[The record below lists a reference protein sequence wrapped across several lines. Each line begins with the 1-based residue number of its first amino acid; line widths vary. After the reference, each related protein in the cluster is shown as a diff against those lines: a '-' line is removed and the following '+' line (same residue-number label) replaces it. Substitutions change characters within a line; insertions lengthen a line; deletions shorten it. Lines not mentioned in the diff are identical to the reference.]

1 MNEHFPEPIH
11 LGGRVKIKIDLSI
24 YETKADLENATGV
37 VTSKFIKKVDLASIK
52 SETDKLDIDKLKNV
66 PSNLNNLKSK
76 VDKLD
81 FGKLETAVVDL
92 SKLSDV
98 IKLMLL
104 KNVYIAMIKDI
115 QDEWPNITNLATNT
129 TVNAKMNEVKNEIP
143 SITSLATTAA
153 LNAEISEVK
162 YKISKISNLAATAT
176 LTALENNI
184 PNVSNLVKKL
194 TIIQKSIKLKRTLL
208 IIIGINILQ
217 HKN

>member
-11 LGGRVKIKIDLSI
+11 LGGRVKIKIDLPI
-24 YETKADLENATGV
+24 YETKADIENATGV

-52 SETDKLDIDKLKNV
+52 SEIDKLDIDKLKNV
-66 PSNLNNLKSK
+66 PSNLINLKSK

-115 QDEWPNITNLATNT
+115 QDE
-129 TVNAKMNEVKNEIP
+129 
-143 SITSLATTAA
+143 
-153 LNAEISEVK
+153 
-162 YKISKISNLAATAT
+162 
-176 LTALENNI
+176 
-184 PNVSNLVKKL
+184 
-194 TIIQKSIKLKRTLL
+194 
-208 IIIGINILQ
+208 
-217 HKN
+217 

>member
-1 MNEHFPEPIH
+1 
-11 LGGRVKIKIDLSI
+11 
-24 YETKADLENATGV
+24 
-37 VTSKFIKKVDLASIK
+37 
-52 SETDKLDIDKLKNV
+52 
-66 PSNLNNLKSK
+66 
-76 VDKLD
+76 
-81 FGKLETAVVDL
+81 
-92 SKLSDV
+92 
-98 IKLMLL
+98 
-104 KNVYIAMIKDI
+104 
-115 QDEWPNITNLATNT
+115 
-129 TVNAKMNEVKNEIP
+129 MNEVKNEIP

-162 YKISKISNLAATAT
+162 YKISKITNLAATAT